1 MPSIRETVI
10 VSTDGF
16 VVASCPPP
24 DIHDVYHPTSTP
36 QVAAMAASLLALGDQ
51 TLARLAQGEMHRLM
65 IEGEEGAIIVYPI
78 NRNAA
83 LAALVSKTAKMGL
96 ALHEIARTARELL
109 LVSNGEAVAR
119 ILPVPRRRQAA
130 SLAAH
135 RAKMAM
141 VGMPSETLLR
151 EERDRR

>member
-1 MPSIRETVI
+1 MKTINVRELRDVMPKLKE
-10 VSTDGF
+10 
-16 VVASCPPP
+16 
-24 DIHDVYHPTSTP
+24 
-36 QVAAMAASLLALGDQ
+36 
-51 TLARLAQGEMHRLM
+51 TLAREH
-65 IEGEEGAIIVYPI
+65 
-78 NRNAA
+78 
-83 LAALVSKTAKMGL
+83 
-96 ALHEIARTARELL
+96 ELL

-141 VGMPSETLLR
+141 VGMPSEALLR